1 MGQLFGDS
9 LLKFYIITY
18 ICVWIKVFDG
28 VKIIRGDFLIFVFGI
43 VVVFIVVV

>member
-28 VKIIRGDFLIFVFGI
+28 VKIIRVDFLIFVFDI
-43 VVVFIVVV
+43 VVVCMVVV

>member
-18 ICVWIKVFDG
+18 VCVWIKVFDG
-28 VKIIRGDFLIFVFGI
+28 VKIISGDFLIFVFGI
-43 VVVFIVVV
+43 VVVFMVVV